1 MNILE
6 LAEKALKYNLCNH
19 CLGRQFAKLGHGFS
33 NQERGK
39 AIRTVLMLQYP
50 EKKDNYEIKEKCWLC
65 ENLFNQIEK
74 FAKLVIEKI
83 NNLEFNSFLIGSK
96 IDTEIQEREE
106 ILWSEITSKFTEP
119 IKSELNREIGKE
131 VFKRIGKDVDFVR
144 PEILAIV
151 DTRFEVVKIIISSL
165 FIYGKYKKLIRGIPQ
180 TKWPCRRCFGKGCEK
195 CGWKG
200 KLYETSVEEIIA
212 KEVMSSTNGEEHL
225 FHGMGR
231 EDIDVRMLGNG
242 RPFVLEIRNPK
253 KRILDLK
260 DLEKKINEFGKGRVE
275 VNNLRFSNKKE
286 VIALKKASLP
296 KTYHVKIKLGKV
308 LDKQKINEA
317 VNTLKGKTVV
327 QRTPSRVVR
336 RRADKIRKRKIIN
349 IQIKR
354 FENKEVEVEIKTES
368 GTYIKELING
378 DCKRT
383 KPNLSELLGMEC
395 EVMEL
400 DVIDIGE

>member
-144 PEILAIV
+144 PEILAVV

-165 FIYGKYKKLIRGIPQ
+165 FIYGKYKKLIRY
-180 TKWPCRRCFGKGCEK
+180 R
-195 CGWKG
+195 
-200 KLYETSVEEIIA
+200 LS
-212 KEVMSSTNGEEHL
+212 
-225 FHGMGR
+225 
-231 EDIDVRMLGNG
+231 ML
-242 RPFVLEIRNPK
+242 
-253 KRILDLK
+253 
-260 DLEKKINEFGKGRVE
+260 
-275 VNNLRFSNKKE
+275 
-286 VIALKKASLP
+286 
-296 KTYHVKIKLGKV
+296 
-308 LDKQKINEA
+308 
-317 VNTLKGKTVV
+317 
-327 QRTPSRVVR
+327 
-336 RRADKIRKRKIIN
+336 
-349 IQIKR
+349 
-354 FENKEVEVEIKTES
+354 
-368 GTYIKELING
+368 
-378 DCKRT
+378 C
-383 KPNLSELLGMEC
+383 
-395 EVMEL
+395 
-400 DVIDIGE
+400 